1 MNETQAA
8 DAASHKKG
16 KQLPQSGF
24 MAHHVM
30 LAFFFPDREQPS
42 GPLCTFLKKDT
53 PAHTH
58 THTKHRHT
66 RADATRLP
74 TLENTQLA
82 VRVGRSDAHDTALGA
97 RLLFPWWFFFR
108 HAVVVRPSRRGM
120 HAHRTNTTGTKRVFF
135 FLSSSSTSAT

>member
-42 GPLCTFLKKDT
+42 GLLCTFLKKDT

-66 RADATRLP
+66 RAGATRLP

-97 RLLFPWWFFFR
+97 RLLFPWWFFFSACSCR
-108 HAVVVRPSRRGM
+108 SPFSPRNARTPHK
-120 HAHRTNTTGTKRVFF
+120 HHRDKKSFF